1 MKTASRFLGLAFASA
16 DLLLEISSDRTIVF
30 ALGASP
36 SPGADLSK
44 TLNDKPLDALLCR
57 ASRKVVD
64 TVLLAVKPGVRSTP
78 VDILADC
85 GGGQV
90 RRARFSA
97 FQLPDNAS
105 VVSCALTWEG
115 PPFALEVPQAP
126 PMLDARGLMN
136 RVRDSL
142 VDGAEPGEL
151 AFAFVDVPGLG
162 GTDDERVQR
171 AAARVEAVLQEASV
185 DGESAARLSP
195 ERFALLRDASRDCD
209 IAAEIAEAGV
219 AEGVTLTPGSTQIA
233 LSRETPQ
240 GMVLKALRFA
250 LDGCIRDG
258 SGATRPE
265 TLFSDALR
273 RTMKDADEFR
283 SMVRARQF
291 ELQYQPIVDLGT
303 GAAHHFEA
311 LARLGGS
318 TGPAATIRMA
328 EELGLIE
335 GFDLAV
341 AEKVVKQ
348 LRQPGFG
355 LVKTAVN
362 VSGASLCNDIYVATL
377 LKLTENDPT
386 MRKRL
391 MIEVTET
398 AAIADLEAANR
409 RIAVL
414 RTAGI
419 KVCLD
424 DFGMGLATWDYI
436 RTLRADFVKIDGGFV
451 RDIETNDRSRT
462 LIRHLVDLCRE
473 LDMQSVA
480 EMVETEGQATIIRD
494 LGVGYAQGWLYGKPT
509 AEPIVQ
515 RPAAA
520 GTTRRLGEVV
530 GWA

>member
-16 DLLLEISSDRTIVF
+16 DLLLEISGDRTVVF
-30 ALGASP
+30 AMGASP
-36 SPGADLSK
+36 APGADLSK
-44 TLNDKPLDALLCR
+44 TLSNKPLDTLLCR

-64 TVLLAVKPGVRSTP
+64 AVLLAVKPGVRSTP

-85 GGGQV
+85 GGGRV

-142 VDGAEPGEL
+142 GSAPEPGEL

-162 GTDDERVQR
+162 ETADERVQR
-171 AAARVEAVLQEASV
+171 AAARIEAVLQEASV

-195 ERFALLRDASRDCD
+195 ERFALLRDITNERD
-209 IAAEIAEAGV
+209 IAAEIAEAGQ

-233 LSRETPQ
+233 LPGETPG

-258 SGATRPE
+258 GAARPE

-273 RTMKDADEFR
+273 RTMKEADDFR

-362 VSGASLCNDIYVATL
+362 VSGASLCSDMYVATL
-377 LKLTENDPT
+377 LKLTDNDPS
-386 MRKRL
+386 MRNRL

-398 AAIADLEAANR
+398 AAIADLVAANR

-414 RTAGI
+414 RAAGI

-509 AEPIVQ
+509 AEPVVQ